1 MKRMTYRNVQNF
13 LLFFTILVLVFA
25 FYSEYIQK
33 LEPCPLCL
41 MQRFCAFL
49 FGFLCLTGLAL
60 RTLHRARMLA
70 IIQTIIACLG
80 LYFASR
86 QLWLQSLPID
96 QPQIC
101 LPGLDALTHYF
112 SLSVVLKA
120 FFWGSSACS
129 EVTWRW
135 LGLSMPGWSAAY
147 FIVMAIVNIIIAI
160 LLSLRLQYDETT
172 RNNFTG

>member
-1 MKRMTYRNVQNF
+1 MKRTTYRNIQNC

-49 FGFLCLTGLAL
+49 FGFLCLAGLGL

-70 IIQTIIACLG
+70 IIQVIVGCLG
-80 LYFASR
+80 VYFAAR
-86 QLWLQSLPID
+86 QLWLQSLPME
-96 QPQIC
+96 QAQVC
-101 LPGLDALTHYF
+101 MPGLDALMHYF
-112 SLSVVLKA
+112 SLSTVLKA

-129 EVTWRW
+129 EVSWRW
-135 LGLSMPGWSAAY
+135 LGLSMPGWSAVY
-147 FIVMAIVNIIIAI
+147 FVVMAVINAVVAI
-160 LLSLRLQYDETT
+160 FLSLKLQQDEIQAK
-172 RNNFTG
+172 